1 MWGGCVILC
10 LHKLCIPTR
19 RKCSITNILIPNP
32 AEIVIRPNQTIGA
45 DNGNTITFVCVAY
58 GIPDPSISWNRGD
71 TTLSNGSRVT
81 IYEELLTDN
90 GVTFVQS
97 ILELCSA
104 EVEDAGE
111 YSCFAKNTLGNDTAA
126 FVLTVN
132 GKAIPYACIYCQ
144 INVFVLFVGPPQ
156 ILISPGNSTV
166 EAGSTIT
173 LSCAGFGD
181 PTPSIAWS
189 MGTTQL
195 SNNTQI
201 TIYEEL
207 LTEVG
212 ENFVHSILEICS
224 IEEANGGVYTCT
236 VGNAIGNTSYSFELS
251 IIAAGNN
258 ITCYF
263 IE

>member
-1 MWGGCVILC
+1 M
-10 LHKLCIPTR
+10 
-19 RKCSITNILIPNP
+19 
-32 AEIVIRPNQTIGA
+32 IVVHPNQTTSVGV
-45 DNGNTITFVCVAY
+45 GNTITFVCVAY

-104 EVEDAGE
+104 EVEDAGQ
-111 YSCFAKNTLGNDTAA
+111 YSCFAENNLGNDTAT

-132 GKAIPYACIYCQ
+132 GKALAYVCMYCQ
-144 INVFVLFVGPPQ
+144 MNVFVLFVGPPQ

-189 MGTTQL
+189 VGSTQL
-195 SNNTQI
+195 SNNSQI

-207 LTEVG
+207 VTEVG
-212 ENFVHSILEICS
+212 ETFVHSILEICS

-251 IIAAGNN
+251 VTTAGK
-258 ITCYF
+258 
-263 IE
+263 

>member
-1 MWGGCVILC
+1 M
-10 LHKLCIPTR
+10 
-19 RKCSITNILIPNP
+19 CSITNILIPYP
-32 AEIVIRPNQTIGA
+32 AEIVIRPNQTTSA
-45 DNGNTITFVCVAY
+45 DNGNTVTFVCVAY

-81 IYEELLTDN
+81 IYDQLLTDN

-104 EVEDAGE
+104 EVEDAGQ
-111 YSCFAKNTLGNDTAA
+111 YSCFAENNLGNDTAA

-132 GKAIPYACIYCQ
+132 GKALAYGCMYCQ
-144 INVFVLFVGPPQ
+144 MNVFVLFVGPPQ

-166 EAGSTIT
+166 GAGSTIT

-181 PTPSIAWS
+181 PTPSIVWS
-189 MGTTQL
+189 VGSIQL
-195 SNNTQI
+195 SNNSQI

-207 LTEVG
+207 VTEVG
-212 ENFVHSILEICS
+212 ETFVHSILEICS

-236 VGNAIGNTSYSFELS
+236 VGNTIGNTSYSFELS
-251 IIAAGNN
+251 VTTAGK
-258 ITCYF
+258 
-263 IE
+263 